1 MAKKRISLAE
11 REQMESPIKNTL
23 KGFMSM
29 EKPKENETENVTNN
43 ITENITEDTTNN
55 VQESVSEVSTNKK
68 AKKSKVKID
77 IEASITSRVNKVTVN
92 GVSKSEETRKLKLG
106 TSTFKFVCDKEEELK
121 RAAYHLHQDTI
132 DKIEICSK
140 AAGMKKAEFV
150 DHILNAVLTEIID
163 KAK

>member
-23 KGFMSM
+23 KGFMSI
-29 EKPKENETENVTNN
+29 EKPKEEATEPVTETATENVKETN
-43 ITENITEDTTNN
+43 T
-55 VQESVSEVSTNKK
+55 KPK
-68 AKKSKVKID
+68 AKKAKVKID
-77 IEASITSRVNKVTVN
+77 IEANITSKVNKVTVN

-106 TSTFKFVCDKEEELK
+106 ASTFKFVFDKEEELK

-150 DHILNAVLTEIID
+150 DHILNAVLTEIVD
-163 KAK
+163 KTK

>member
-23 KGFMSM
+23 KGFMSI

-43 ITENITEDTTNN
+43 EAEDTTNN
-55 VQESVSEVSTNKK
+55 VQENVSEVSTNKK
-68 AKKSKVKID
+68 AEKSKVKID
-77 IEASITSRVNKVTVN
+77 IEASITSKVNKITVN

-106 TSTFKFVCDKEEELK
+106 SSTFKFVCDKEEELK